1 MAGSVWRVRI
11 GGITSAVRGRTVG
24 PSRKFQTPT
33 SVGWPGGAEGCT
45 AGGAHGP
52 RRGACVGAGANRS
65 APPGRFE
72 EDSAP
77 PKSGSGEDLPPGDEL
92 TRRILEAEP
101 GSLRAVPAPSQ
112 APRDPVAAG
121 NSPRGTWGRWPTPGV
136 AAGRRTCQISRTWQV
151 RSGRQAGPAPA
162 GAPSATYD
170 VRSNP
175 TASSARSATP
185 GSSRI
190 RMIARQPVAA
200 AGPSAVMRRDEHSGV
215 RERPTLLR
223 AFPHGIV
230 APPPLSINRGVPRGR
245 RTRSVRRF
253 TPSPRSGLT
262 RYQGTGFIM
271 HLSARRVE
279 G

>member
-1 MAGSVWRVRI
+1 VYGSVGSPVPFA
-11 GGITSAVRGRTVG
+11 AVRWVRRGSFRRRRRLDGREEPRVARQADRTD
-24 PSRKFQTPT
+24 
-33 SVGWPGGAEGCT
+33 PGGVRT
-45 AGGAHGP
+45 A
-52 RRGACVGAGANRS
+52 GAGANRS

-175 TASSARSATP
+175 TASFARSATP

-190 RMIARQPVAA
+190 RMIARQPVAVA
-200 AGPSAVMRRDEHSGV
+200 ALQR
-215 RERPTLLR
+215 
-223 AFPHGIV
+223 
-230 APPPLSINRGVPRGR
+230 
-245 RTRSVRRF
+245 
-253 TPSPRSGLT
+253 
-262 RYQGTGFIM
+262 
-271 HLSARRVE
+271 
-279 G
+279 